1 MSRFVNLLCVGT
13 DVLLFAYFCDRSQA
27 LTLADAH
34 AAEGMYR
41 MSVKDRESVCMSVW
55 AAGSPPVD
63 VLPLFRAHAV
73 TP

>member
-1 MSRFVNLLCVGT
+1 MCTASFSFIYFATIALLI
-13 DVLLFAYFCDRSQA
+13 LLR
-27 LTLADAH
+27 LTLADVR